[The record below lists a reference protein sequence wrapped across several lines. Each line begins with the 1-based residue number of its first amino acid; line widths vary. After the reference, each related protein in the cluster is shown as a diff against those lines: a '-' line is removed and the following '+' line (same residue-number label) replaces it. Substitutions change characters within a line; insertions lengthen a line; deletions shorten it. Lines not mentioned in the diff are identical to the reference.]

1 MALRRIALMGVA
13 LGVSLAVA
21 PAVRAQMLGA
31 PVLQNAF
38 TNRGFTVGAD
48 FGAGDGARTYG
59 GAMAWSPVNLKFQ
72 LSVGVGYLD
81 QSNESGTATY
91 GARLMVPVLNHRS
104 AFGVSPFVGM
114 GGANFSGINDWQI
127 PLGITGGYRRAI
139 GTAGRGISAYV
150 SPFYT
155 WARVRSHG
163 ATDTHG
169 LFRVSAGVD
178 AAVLPSVGVTIGFET
193 GAKAGE
199 GEPGATGSIFGLG
212 VSYALHHARQ
222 Q

>member
-1 MALRRIALMGVA
+1 MGVA
-13 LGVSLAVA
+13 FGVSLAVV
-21 PAVRAQMLGA
+21 PAGRAQMLGA

-59 GAMAWSPVNLKFQ
+59 GAVAWSPMNLKFQ
-72 LSVGVGYLD
+72 LSGGVAYLD
-81 QSNESGTATY
+81 RTNASGTATY

-114 GGANFSGINDWQI
+114 GGASFSGITDWQI

-139 GTAGRGISAYV
+139 GTDRGISAYV
-150 SPFYT
+150 SPFYS

-163 ATDTHG
+163 VTDTHG
-169 LFRVSAGVD
+169 LFRVSVGVD

-199 GEPGATGSIFGLG
+199 GDPGATGSIFGLG
-212 VSYALHHARQ
+212 ISYALHHARRQ
-222 Q
+222 

>member
-1 MALRRIALMGVA
+1 MRSVVMVGVTMV
-13 LGVSLAVA
+13 LVCAVV
-21 PAVRAQMLGA
+21 PAARAQMLGA

-38 TNRGFTVGAD
+38 TNRGFTLGVD
-48 FGAGDGARTYG
+48 FGAGDDVYTYG
-59 GAMAWSPVNLKFQ
+59 GAVAWSPMNLKFQ
-72 LSVGVGYLD
+72 LAGGVAYLD
-81 QSNESGTATY
+81 QKHASSTATY
-91 GARLMVPVLNHRS
+91 GARLMVPVLNPRS

-114 GGANFSGINDWQI
+114 GGASFDGITDWQI

-139 GTAGRGISAYV
+139 GSGRGISAYV

-155 WARVRSHG
+155 WARVRSHQ
-163 ATDTHG
+163 ATETHG
-169 LFRVSAGVD
+169 LFRVSVGVD

-193 GAKAGE
+193 GATAGA
-199 GEPGATGSIFGLG
+199 GEPGATGGIFGLG

>member
-1 MALRRIALMGVA
+1 
-13 LGVSLAVA
+13 
-21 PAVRAQMLGA
+21 
-31 PVLQNAF
+31 
-38 TNRGFTVGAD
+38 AD
-48 FGAGDGARTYG
+48 FGAGDAKHTYAGAI
-59 GAMAWSPVNLKFQ
+59 AWSPASMKYQ
-72 LSVGVGYLD
+72 LAAGVGFLD
-81 QSNESGTATY
+81 QDNASGTATY

-114 GGANFSGINDWQI
+114 GGANFEGVNDWQI
-127 PLGITGGYRRAI
+127 PLGISAGYRRAI
-139 GTAGRGISAYV
+139 GNGHGISAYV
-150 SPFYT
+150 SPFYS

-169 LFRVSAGVD
+169 LFRVSVGVD
-178 AAVLPSVGVTIGFET
+178 AAVMPSLGVTIGFET

-199 GEPGATGSIFGLG
+199 GEPGATGGIFGLG